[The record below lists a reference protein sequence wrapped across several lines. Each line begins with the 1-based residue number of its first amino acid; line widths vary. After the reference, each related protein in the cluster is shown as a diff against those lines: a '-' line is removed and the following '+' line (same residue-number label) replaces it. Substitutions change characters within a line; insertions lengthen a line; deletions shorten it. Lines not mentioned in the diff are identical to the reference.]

1 MRPQVSMAA
10 LLLLM
15 IGSSLLFLRARP
27 SQDVM
32 VTEHGVPETEA
43 EHVVVNAPTPAE
55 LRALPAASAAASPR
69 PAPAL
74 RGESVAT
81 RAHDDERNL
90 APAAAPAA
98 VAEETTKGAAEPEAL
113 GASDAATD
121 TLEGATAAFQG
132 GRYVEAQ
139 RRFEEIAARGGS
151 DAPVASLQAVEAL
164 RRQRGCP
171 AAAPRYDEV
180 HSKYPDTSSGNEA
193 AWQAG
198 DCYRALGD
206 LPRARQ
212 TLESL
217 LNVSEYRARAQAALQ
232 ELTAREEQLASARK
246 AKAGAP
252 AAAPVPASPPADVKA
267 AKPRAET
274 IESQ

>member
-1 MRPQVSMAA
+1 
-10 LLLLM
+10 
-15 IGSSLLFLRARP
+15 
-27 SQDVM
+27 
-32 VTEHGVPETEA
+32 VPETEA
-43 EHVVVNAPTPAE
+43 EHVVVTAPAPAE
-55 LRALPAASAAASPR
+55 LRAMPAASAAGAPR
-69 PAPAL
+69 PVAA
-74 RGESVAT
+74 RGEAAAT
-81 RAHDDERNL
+81 RARDDERNL
-90 APAAAPAA
+90 APAAAAPVAA
-98 VAEETTKGAAEPEAL
+98 AEEAAKGSASESEAL
-113 GASDAATD
+113 GASDVATD
-121 TLEGATAAFQG
+121 TMDGATAAFQG

-139 RRFEEIAARGGS
+139 RRFEELAARGGS
-151 DAPVASLQAVEAL
+151 DAPVAALQAVEAL

-180 HSKYPDTSSGNEA
+180 HAKYPDTSSGNEA

-246 AKAGAP
+246 AKAAAP

-267 AKPRAET
+267 AKPRVET
-274 IESQ
+274 SE